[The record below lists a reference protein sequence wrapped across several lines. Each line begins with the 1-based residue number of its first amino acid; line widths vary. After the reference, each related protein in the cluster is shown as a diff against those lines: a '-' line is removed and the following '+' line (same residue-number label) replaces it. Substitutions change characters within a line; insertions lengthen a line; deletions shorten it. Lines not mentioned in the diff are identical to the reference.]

1 MKNKD
6 QLCRMLAILPLAQ
19 SGESLTTKSLAKM
32 FGITK
37 RQVIND
43 LSTLFMCG
51 LPGGYPDDL
60 IDVDMDAAIEDGV
73 IQISNAEYLNRP
85 LRLTQDEAMSL
96 LAALEVVR
104 EAATGEQAKTANS
117 AIAKLEEITG
127 AGSGVH
133 FEISSGSDEVRDRLA
148 AAISNNNRVKLVYDG
163 ASRAVTTQP
172 VIDPVL
178 IEVRHGVAYLNAWSL
193 DAKDWRVYR
202 FDRIISVEYTGQSAE
217 DHGEAPSGQWF
228 EKEKD
233 VVLVLAPDAAWVCEY
248 HPCEVLER
256 KTDGSV
262 RARFKVASDAWLTS
276 ILLRLG
282 DGARVED
289 ESLAKDS
296 VHAAQQT
303 LKMYDQIEKQ

>member
-117 AIAKLEEITG
+117 AIAKLE
-127 AGSGVH
+127 
-133 FEISSGSDEVRDRLA
+133 
-148 AAISNNNRVKLVYDG
+148 
-163 ASRAVTTQP
+163 
-172 VIDPVL
+172 
-178 IEVRHGVAYLNAWSL
+178 
-193 DAKDWRVYR
+193 
-202 FDRIISVEYTGQSAE
+202 
-217 DHGEAPSGQWF
+217 
-228 EKEKD
+228 
-233 VVLVLAPDAAWVCEY
+233 
-248 HPCEVLER
+248 
-256 KTDGSV
+256 
-262 RARFKVASDAWLTS
+262 
-276 ILLRLG
+276 
-282 DGARVED
+282 
-289 ESLAKDS
+289 
-296 VHAAQQT
+296 
-303 LKMYDQIEKQ
+303 